1 VLVCRACGDESPTGR
16 GWRAYVTD
24 FEAEPELGIFCEN
37 CTEREFDPTPW
48 HDPEDA

>member
-1 VLVCRACGDESPTGR
+1 MLVCQACGDESPTGR

-24 FEAEPELGIFCEN
+24 FEGEAEIGIFCSD
-37 CTEREFDPTPW
+37 CAEREFDPTPW